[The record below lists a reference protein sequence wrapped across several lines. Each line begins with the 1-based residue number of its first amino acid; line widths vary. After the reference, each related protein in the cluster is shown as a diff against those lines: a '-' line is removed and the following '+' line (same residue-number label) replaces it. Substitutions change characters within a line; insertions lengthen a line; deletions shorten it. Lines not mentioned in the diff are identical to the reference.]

1 MCAGASPQAGEGIC
15 GPALKRGR
23 RWSNVR
29 AVAAGD
35 PILTDVEK
43 RLPGA
48 GKRVGLF
55 VTCLVDLIRPSVGFA
70 AVKLLENAGCKVV
83 VPTQTCCGQPAYNS
97 GDRADTKAIAR
108 QTIAAFAECDYV
120 VAPSG
125 SCAGMLAKHYPD
137 LFHDEPDMALKAAA
151 FAAKCRE
158 LVSFLVDTLGV
169 TSVQARY
176 DGIVAYHDSCS
187 GLRELGIER
196 QPRQLLASVEGLRLV
211 DLADREVCCG
221 FGGTFAAKYGEL
233 SNAIVAQ
240 KSANIAASGADTLL
254 AGDLG
259 CLMNMAGKMQ
269 REGRTVRV
277 RHVAEVLAGMTQ
289 QPPIGESAGEAKP

>member
-1 MCAGASPQAGEGIC
+1 M
-15 GPALKRGR
+15 
-23 RWSNVR
+23 
-29 AVAAGD
+29 
-35 PILTDVEK
+35 TDVEK

-187 GLRELGIER
+187 GLRELGVAEAAAPTARER
-196 QPRQLLASVEGLRLV
+196 RRAAAGRSRGPRSLLRLRRNLRGQIRRAV
-211 DLADREVCCG
+211 RTRSSRRRAPISPR
-221 FGGTFAAKYGEL
+221 AAPTPCWP
-233 SNAIVAQ
+233 AI
-240 KSANIAASGADTLL
+240 SAAS
-254 AGDLG
+254 
-259 CLMNMAGKMQ
+259 
-269 REGRTVRV
+269 
-277 RHVAEVLAGMTQ
+277 
-289 QPPIGESAGEAKP
+289 